1 MSAQAT
7 SVSALIAT
15 MILSD
20 HRILE
25 LAWATPF
32 SVPLGW
38 TELREPTYLAHQP
51 WSARLPDHVFDSA
64 WARLQHG
71 SHSQSAP
78 LAAIQYLV
86 DEFTELRHGSVRLRR
101 EALGPWQQ
109 GICSRMSTMPVHAAA
124 TAQTFAGC
132 GLQSSPTTGSRHSQ
146 RKHGTE
152 RWRNGQLPLLRPEE
166 PSVVDYIERE
176 GLHETHLH
184 LNGSTHAEICWL
196 RALNYPRAEIRRFV
210 SVWRNGAGAA
220 RVRELVKQSSPELTP
235 RRLFQHLRAASGL
248 RSWLVAAA
256 NGSLGQEDPLP
267 YSCQELCSQ
276 GDELTPEGMKA
287 TAPQCNQQ
295 FDVASELAWMTKLIM
310 RLAQEPSIQLTRMF
324 HAYVLLSNDYYKL
337 LVQGESQFGFDQ
349 FQKFTLTELRE
360 PAEEDYA
367 ARFHAMHGAAQTST
381 IGYLEGRFA
390 PKSDPSKSSRLIKS
404 ILSGYLAYLH
414 DPQQKSG
421 DQKIKRKSLSCILA
435 ELEEYFLNPSAHH
448 RDVHRL
454 ALVVHFIKQPWPPT
468 NKLSSGPYRHYP
480 LFMQL
485 RRTTGVLIS
494 TLSRW
499 PRLRTWIR
507 GIDAAA
513 NELHAPPDVF
523 APIFRACQR
532 GGLTHQ
538 TYHAGE
544 DFRHLLA
551 GIATMRDALTLLDLR
566 DGDRIGHG
574 TAMGIR
580 PSLWIERM
588 PETLSI
594 TRGEWMLSLL
604 ASWQLS
610 RNLPDMQSSTQRL
623 QCELEIVANQIFGSS
638 VSALAIERSMALRGL
653 CRYELHRQCSGTASA
668 GDEPLSYLWRDES
681 DMVRDAIAKHP
692 DDVNLLWKWLSTPEI
707 IKRADEW
714 ILADSGFLDAPSY
727 VRIQQALMKMISD
740 RCVVV
745 ETLPSSNVRIS
756 QYYSADEHHAL
767 RWMGVPG
774 HVEEGDPEV
783 MVSLGSDDPGIFA
796 GDLETEFYLLYTTLR
811 KHGLSDAASL
821 RRLAV
826 LNERG
831 RVYRFHDRALS

>member
-1 MSAQAT
+1 MNAQAT

-20 HRILE
+20 HRILQ
-25 LAWATPF
+25 LAWTTPF
-32 SVPLGW
+32 SAPLGW
-38 TELREPTYLAHQP
+38 AELREPTYLAHQP

-64 WARLQHG
+64 WERLRHG
-71 SHSQSAP
+71 SLSQSAP
-78 LAAIQYLV
+78 LVAIKYLA

-101 EALGPWQQ
+101 GLLGPWQQ
-109 GICSRMSTMPVHAAA
+109 GICSRMSSVPVHAVAS
-124 TAQTFAGC
+124 AQKVAGA
-132 GLQSSPTTGSRHSQ
+132 GLSSSRLARSSHDHKAES
-146 RKHGTE
+146 RLSS
-152 RWRNGQLPLLRPEE
+152 QLPLLRPEE
-166 PSVVDYIERE
+166 PSVADYIDRE

-196 RALNYPRAEIRRFV
+196 RAVHSPRAEIRRFV
-210 SVWRNGAGAA
+210 SIWRQGSSAA
-220 RVRELVKQSSPELTP
+220 RVRELIKQSSPELTP
-235 RRLFQHLRAASGL
+235 RRLFLQLQAASRLRA
-248 RSWLVAAA
+248 WLVAAA
-256 NGSLGQEDPLP
+256 NGLLGQEDPLP
-267 YSCQELCSQ
+267 YSCEELCIQS
-276 GDELTPEGMKA
+276 DEVCLERIRA
-287 TAPQCNQQ
+287 RAPQCDQQ
-295 FDVASELAWMTKLIM
+295 FDVGSELAWMA
-310 RLAQEPSIQLTRMF
+310 RLVTRLGEEPSIHLTRMF

-367 ARFHAMHGAAQTST
+367 ARFHAMHGVSRNSA

-390 PKSDPSKSSRLIKS
+390 PKSDPSKASRLIQS
-404 ILSGYLAYLH
+404 ILTGYLAYLR
-414 DPQQKSG
+414 DPQKKEVIQDLEWKP
-421 DQKIKRKSLSCILA
+421 LSRILT
-435 ELEEYFLNPSAHH
+435 ELEEHFRNSSAEH
-448 RDVHRL
+448 RHVHRL
-454 ALVVHFIKQPWPPT
+454 ALVAHFIKQPWPPA

-494 TLSRW
+494 MLSRW
-499 PRLRTWIR
+499 PRLRTWVR

-532 GGLTHQ
+532 GGLTHRS
-538 TYHAGE
+538 YHAGE

-580 PSLWIERM
+580 PSLWIDRM
-588 PETLSI
+588 PDTLTI

-610 RNLPDMQSSTQRL
+610 RDLSDMQASAQRL
-623 QCELEIVANQIFGSS
+623 QCELENVASQIFRSS
-638 VSALAIERSMALRGL
+638 VSALAVERAMALRGL
-653 CRYELHRQCSGTASA
+653 CRHHLYRHYTGTAA
-668 GDEPLSYLWRDES
+668 AYDEPLSLLWRSES
-681 DMVRDAIAKHP
+681 DMVRDAVADSP
-692 DDVNLLWKWLSTPEI
+692 DDVNLLWKWLSSPDVIE
-707 IKRADEW
+707 RADDW
-714 ILADSGFLDAPSY
+714 ILVESDFLDAASC
-727 VRIQQALMKMISD
+727 VRLQQALMQMVSD
-740 RCVVV
+740 RCVVI

-756 QYYSADEHHAL
+756 QYYSVDEHHAL
-767 RWMGVPG
+767 RWMRVTG
-774 HVEEGDPEV
+774 HVEEGDPEI

-811 KHGLSDAASL
+811 KHGMSDAASL
-821 RRLAV
+821 QRLAV

-831 RVYRFHDRALS
+831 RVYRFHHHSLS

>member
-1 MSAQAT
+1 MNAQAT

-20 HRILE
+20 HRILQ
-25 LAWATPF
+25 LAWTTPF

-71 SHSQSAP
+71 AQSQSAP
-78 LAAIQYLV
+78 LVAIKYLA
-86 DEFTELRHGSVRLRR
+86 DEFTEFRHGSVRLRR
-101 EALGPWQQ
+101 EALPPWQQ
-109 GICSRMSTMPVHAAA
+109 GICSRMSSVPVHAAA
-124 TAQTFAGC
+124 TAQKFTGS
-132 GLQSSPTTGSRHSQ
+132 GLQLTRMACVPREQDAERGRSR
-146 RKHGTE
+146 
-152 RWRNGQLPLLRPEE
+152 QLPLLRPEE
-166 PSVVDYIERE
+166 PSLVNYIERE

-196 RALNYPRAEIRRFV
+196 RAIHSPRAEIRRFV
-210 SVWRNGAGAA
+210 SIWRQGSSAA
-220 RVRELVKQSSPELTP
+220 RVRELIKQSSPELTP
-235 RRLFQHLRAASGL
+235 RRLFHHLQAASRLRAL
-248 RSWLVAAA
+248 LVAAA
-256 NGSLGQEDPLP
+256 NGLLGQKDPLP
-267 YSCQELCSQ
+267 YSCEELCSQ
-276 GDELTPEGMKA
+276 GDEVWRGRMRART
-287 TAPQCNQQ
+287 PQCNQQ
-295 FDVASELAWMTKLIM
+295 FDVGSELAWMTRLIT
-310 RLAQEPSIQLTRMF
+310 RLGEEPSIQLTRMF
-324 HAYVLLSNDYYKL
+324 HSYVLLSNDYYKL

-367 ARFHAMHGAAQTST
+367 ARFHAMHGASRTST

-390 PKSDPSKSSRLIKS
+390 PKSDPSKASRLIQS
-404 ILSGYLAYLH
+404 ILSGYLTYLR
-414 DPQQKSG
+414 DPQQKAISREV
-421 DQKIKRKSLSCILA
+421 KWRPLSRLLA
-435 ELEEYFLNPSAHH
+435 ELEEYFQNPSTEH
-448 RDVHRL
+448 RKIHRL
-454 ALVVHFIKQPWPPT
+454 ALVAHFIKQPWPPAG
-468 NKLSSGPYRHYP
+468 KLSSGPYRHYP

-485 RRTTGVLIS
+485 RRTTGVLMS
-494 TLSRW
+494 MFSRW

-532 GGLTHQ
+532 GGLTHR

-588 PETLSI
+588 PDTLSI

-610 RNLPDMQSSTQRL
+610 RDLPDMHASAHRL
-623 QCELEIVANQIFGSS
+623 QYELEVVANQIFRSP
-638 VSALAIERSMALRGL
+638 VSAFSVERAMALRGL
-653 CRYELHRQCSGTASA
+653 CRHHLYRHYSGTASA
-668 GDEPLSYLWRDES
+668 NDEPLSNLWRNES
-681 DMVRDAIAKHP
+681 DRVIDAVATSP
-692 DDVNLLWKWLSTPEI
+692 DDVGLLWKWLSAPDVI
-707 IKRADEW
+707 QRADEW
-714 ILADSGFLDAPSY
+714 ISAESSFLDAASY
-727 VRIQQALMKMISD
+727 VRLQQALMKMISD
-740 RCVVV
+740 RGVVV

-756 QYYSADEHHAL
+756 QYYSVDEHHAL
-767 RWMGVPG
+767 RWMRVPG
-774 HVEEGDPEV
+774 HVEEDDPEI

-821 RRLAV
+821 QRLAV